1 MAFAAFSSQQRTR
14 SASGAKPTGWSTMD
28 VFEFVEKE
36 VERLSLEEERELR
49 KLNLTREK
57 FAFMLK
63 ELLEAAKEKK
73 DRQKIISA
81 ILSKY
86 TN

>member
-1 MAFAAFSSQQRTR
+1 
-14 SASGAKPTGWSTMD
+14 MD

>member
-1 MAFAAFSSQQRTR
+1 
-14 SASGAKPTGWSTMD
+14 MD

-36 VERLSLEEERELR
+36 VERLTLEEEKELR
-49 KLNLTREK
+49 RLNLTRER

-73 DRQKIISA
+73 DRQKIISE